1 MNEEQRNG
9 KKLIAG
15 LLCLLILALY
25 AGGVLRQFMVDAGHI
40 SLNPIRCLYFAVS
53 LSLIHI

>member
-1 MNEEQRNG
+1 MNGEQRNG

-40 SLNPIRCLYFAVS
+40 SLNPIRVDTLRYP
-53 LSLIHI
+53 LSMG